1 MMENLLRAL
10 LGWTLIQKTTG
21 QDIAFLAE
29 VAKHFPTATEDQT
42 VEAVAMAR
50 ELYKLIDRQCH
61 LVGRQDDGF
70 GLCPVCHQTDGYAN
84 AGRSHRAYCKEHRVS
99 WLIGANL
106 FSDWRDQTEEEQR
119 AIWEDIGL
127 STFKDIVP
135 FFWPETLARA
145 ERERSEVPDDAV
157 DEHPF

>member
-1 MMENLLRAL
+1 MSNTMTDTEL
-10 LGWTLIQKTTG
+10 
-21 QDIAFLAE
+21 QDMPE
-29 VAKHFPTATEDQT
+29 E
-42 VEAVAMAR
+42 
-50 ELYKLIDRQCH
+50 
-61 LVGRQDDGF
+61 RQDDYF
-70 GLCPVCHQTDGYAN
+70 GLCPYCHKMDGYAN

>member
-1 MMENLLRAL
+1 MPMKALKGTRHQYRSNATGRGPPEDHDAPARPVTRRSPMTDTMMS
-10 LGWTLIQKTTG
+10 T
-21 QDIAFLAE
+21 
-29 VAKHFPTATEDQT
+29 
-42 VEAVAMAR
+42 
-50 ELYKLIDRQCH
+50 
-61 LVGRQDDGF
+61 RQDDGF
-70 GLCPVCHQTDGYAN
+70 GLCPHCHQMDGYAN